1 MASGE
6 DGYYYIINKE
16 TGKYLKKTGKAGDNN
31 TIQVADYASA
41 DDVKFKF
48 SFATPS
54 GITEGSWVIY
64 PKDNSDNDK
73 TGWVSKQSG
82 NIVYVNWLKSSIWN
96 NQPVG
101 DLNSQ
106 WNVVARANVQWP
118 KSGLPFEVSTSS
130 DKHYYRINHAQST
143 GYNISYD
150 GSNNVTISTEL
161 DNKTA
166 WYFEEAATDAN
177 IDNLKYYYIVN
188 AETGKYLKFTA
199 ITINGSNQDD
209 MFVLSDYDAVDA
221 DRFQFVV
228 VNSIGGNAGYSIM
241 PKLAMSNYGVNKYAN
256 SMVPASVSNNEKL
269 DLRSDRNNNNA
280 HWNFVPTEYPMS
292 CAITGITYSSSTGK
306 ITISAS
312 PSGADIR
319 YTLDGTTEPSASVGT
334 SYSEPFDVSSTVTI
348 KAIATKTGYDD
359 SEIASATF
367 TQVAT
372 PTIQNNG
379 SNAISITSA
388 TEGVTI
394 YYTTDGSTPTTSSTQ
409 YTGPLPE
416 NVSGVTIKAIAVKD
430 GFINSAVASGS
441 VTLKCARPVIAKSGD
456 NVTISCAFPATG
468 VTIYYTKGGS
478 TPTSSSTKYTSAIP
492 VEIGDVVKAIA
503 IASGF
508 DNSDIATKTIL
519 KDLTPTDGKYLINN
533 QSDFEVFVDM
543 AGSEDGASYHYV
555 LNADVTAGLEISEPF
570 TGTFDGGYHTI
581 SGLSHAIFNSVDGG
595 VVRNVM
601 LSGVSISSSDESVG
615 AIAGVAKG
623 YSRIYNC
630 GILPNDA
637 TFPEGTHPSVST
649 TGSCAGGIVGTLQ
662 DDSRVVNCFSYADV
676 SSSGTAAGIVGHNAH
691 ASTAAV
697 TDDRYADL
705 RTMVVNCMN
714 YGNVSAST
722 VYPVYGGTKITNA
735 GDNAINNYNYY
746 SVGCTF
752 STANGKPTDYNCSW
766 PVQLDYLTRYEFIRS
781 QLNSNRELCGWW
793 VGAPSAPSSMTTA
806 EVQAVPKDAS
816 LMAKWVLDP
825 SVAPYPI
832 LKPFGYYPS
841 PVNIDADASWRETA
855 NEWEGK
861 KLGTL
866 HVTVNAGDHGLGST
880 SLDIPITDMDTLHA
894 DYCYRKIQ
902 LPYYNAVFGNPDGAD
917 WTARYGGNY
926 TDYVVTGW
934 DITTSQGT
942 AGTLE
947 EDWQDGYNFADRNCT
962 VKDTKRTFAQGG
974 YYYVPNSVENITITA
989 HWGKAIY
996 LGNGDNYYD
1005 RVDFKHVDNK
1015 PGTAFTPAGTR
1026 SATLGNGETVQ
1037 TGKIAT
1043 VAAGFTSGETV
1054 TVYDNAL
1061 VLVGNHQYCT
1071 GGEDV
1076 NPSRRFTIMSA
1087 DFDFDNEPD
1096 YCLDWQL
1103 GVGTTRQSICPI
1115 RFDFLPVVEIGLGLK
1130 KDGSTQ
1136 YYSLGCYR
1144 PLGHFEVT
1152 ETALIRFGQFEF
1164 SNKNRKNDAPIILN
1178 GGIYDQYT
1186 KGTNGNAF
1194 SGPDDPI
1201 TYIIIGGNVYLPT
1214 FSPGAHVNTN
1224 AAFRTRHCA
1233 VNVIGGRIDNLYL
1246 TGNYNDGVTP
1256 NKDNPHCYIDG
1267 GRFKQVA
1274 AAGKEG
1280 IDGDVTFKINHAA
1293 IWEFYGGG
1301 TLADK
1306 RVTGSIDVT
1315 IDNSRVTKYCGGP
1328 KFGDMYDGKTVTTQA
1343 TGTTFGVY
1351 YGGGNGGTS
1360 YVQYDKT
1367 DGEQKVS
1374 GFNWGTTGKLNNYSP
1389 GTYRNEDTG
1398 YMADYDLTIT
1408 NVSTGTN
1415 AGNAIYRSYFYA
1427 AQFSATNTGPIT
1439 NTLKDCTVLTDFY
1452 GGGNLGGVIGD
1463 VTSTLKGETK
1473 VLGSAF
1479 GAGFSAS
1486 IPEVTIRE
1494 KDKTPPSID
1503 VNTGIITPQGEA
1515 TSNTYTWTNETSL
1528 GGKTLSTRNPAV
1540 KGVGGKNYFFTEKSL
1555 VNLGA
1560 VTGNVTLTV
1569 EGNTTVEGK
1578 VYDAD
1583 GNVVSDEVG
1592 GIFGGGNEST
1602 VTGNT
1607 TVTLQGN
1614 ADVWG
1619 SVYGGGNKGKVSGSA
1634 TVNIIKE

>member
-1 MASGE
+1 MTVDEKTYYMFINVATNQYVVWDHYTSG
-6 DGYYYIINKE
+6 
-16 TGKYLKKTGKAGDNN
+16 TGKAVHLETRASEPAASSDHCFFKYELSGGKYYIHPDECTTATRGFNYKGDFRDTDNLRNRDNDGRGLIQFYNGTVNTITQAALLTAPTINDVDEVTSKVTVSDNN
-31 TIQVADYASA
+31 NL
-41 DDVKFKF
+41 
-48 SFATPS
+48 PS
-54 GITEGSWVIY
+54 GY
-64 PKDNSDNDK
+64 
-73 TGWVSKQSG
+73 
-82 NIVYVNWLKSSIWN
+82 
-96 NQPVG
+96 
-101 DLNSQ
+101 
-106 WNVVARANVQWP
+106 NVRYT
-118 KSGLPFEVSTSS
+118 LSS
-130 DKHYYRINHAQST
+130 DGAPA
-143 GYNISYD
+143 D
-150 GSNNVTISTEL
+150 P
-161 DNKTA
+161 TA
-166 WYFEEAATDAN
+166 
-177 IDNLKYYYIVN
+177 
-188 AETGKYLKFTA
+188 
-199 ITINGSNQDD
+199 S
-209 MFVLSDYDAVDA
+209 S
-221 DRFQFVV
+221 
-228 VNSIGGNAGYSIM
+228 SIM
-241 PKLAMSNYGVNKYAN
+241 PSDGLTITEEGTLKVVIERYGVVLTGVGTKY
-256 SMVPASVSNNEKL
+256 V
-269 DLRSDRNNNNA
+269 
-280 HWNFVPTEYPMS
+280 
-292 CAITGITYSSSTGK
+292 
-306 ITISAS
+306 
-312 PSGADIR
+312 
-319 YTLDGTTEPSASVGT
+319 EPSNKCAKPVIVKGDHIFTITCGFPT
-334 SYSEPFDVSSTVTI
+334 S
-348 KAIATKTGYDD
+348 
-359 SEIASATF
+359 
-367 TQVAT
+367 
-372 PTIQNNG
+372 
-379 SNAISITSA
+379 
-388 TEGVTI
+388 GVTI
-394 YYTTDGSTPTTSSTQ
+394 YYTTNDAVTNEQLVSAPATYGSVYPSGGVTFTDYDFTVRAVATADGYITSRVATQ
-409 YTGPLPE
+409 YIGEDLTG
-416 NVSGVTIKAIAVKD
+416 D
-430 GFINSAVASGS
+430 GTAESPYLIRDDKEFSTFVGTINS
-441 VTLKCARPVIAKSGD
+441 
-456 NVTISCAFPATG
+456 TG
-468 VTIYYTKGGS
+468 G
-478 TPTSSSTKYTSAIP
+478 
-492 VEIGDVVKAIA
+492 E
-503 IASGF
+503 
-508 DNSDIATKTIL
+508 
-519 KDLTPTDGKYLINN
+519 
-533 QSDFEVFVDM
+533 Q
-543 AGSEDGASYHYV
+543 YHYK
-555 LNADVTAGLEISEPF
+555 LMADISGGEAITTDF
-570 TGTFDGGYHTI
+570 TGTFDGGGHTI
-581 SGLSHAIFNSVDGG
+581 SGLSHPLFQTVDGG

-637 TFPEGTHPSVST
+637 TFPEGIHPSVSG
-649 TGSCAGGIVGTLQ
+649 GSYAGGIVGTLQ
-662 DDSRVVNCFSYADV
+662 DDSRVINCFSYADV
-676 SSSGTAAGIVGHNAH
+676 SASSIAAGIVGRNTV
-691 ASTAAV
+691 ASNAAV
-697 TDDRYADL
+697 TDGKYANL
-705 RTMVVNCMN
+705 RTAVVNCMF
-714 YGNVSAST
+714 YGNVSAAT
-722 VYPVYGGTKITNA
+722 VYPVYGGMKIDNA
-735 GDNAINNYNYY
+735 GANAINNYNYY
-746 SVGCTF
+746 SVGCEFTGTF
-752 STANGKPTDYNCSW
+752 GGYNCSW
-766 PVQLDYLTRYEFIRS
+766 PAQLDYLTRYEFHRS

-825 SVAPYPI
+825 AVAPYPI
-832 LKPFGYYPS
+832 LKPFGRYPS

-866 HVTVNAGDHGLGST
+866 HVTVNAGAHGSGST
-880 SLDIPITDMDTLHA
+880 SLDIPITDMDTLRA

-902 LPYYNAVFGNPDGAD
+902 LPYYNAVFGNPDGTTWAEK
-917 WTARYGGNY
+917 YGGNY
-926 TDYVVTGW
+926 TDYAVTGW

-942 AGTLE
+942 AGTLVE
-947 EDWQDGYNFADRNCT
+947 NWQDGYNFADRNYT

-974 YYYVPNSVENITITA
+974 YYYVPNGVTSITITA

-1005 RVDFKHVDNK
+1005 RVDFKHDNNK

-1043 VAAGFTSGETV
+1043 VAAGFTSDV

-1076 NPSRRFTIMSA
+1076 NPSRSFTIMSA
-1087 DFDFDNEPD
+1087 DFDFDDEPD

-1164 SNKNRKNDAPIILN
+1164 SNKNRKIDAPIILN

-1256 NKDNPHCYIDG
+1256 NTDNPHCYIDG

-1328 KFGDMYDGKTVTTQA
+1328 KFGDMYDGKTVTTSA

-1367 DGEQKVS
+1367 DGEQTVS
-1374 GFNWGTTGKLNNYSP
+1374 DNFNWNGTGKLSGYTP
-1389 GTYRNEDTG
+1389 GKYRNKETG

-1415 AGNAIYRSYFYA
+1415 SNKAIYRSYFYA
-1427 AQFSATNTGPIT
+1427 AQFSATNTGSIT
-1439 NTLKDCTVLTDFY
+1439 NTLKDCTVRDNFY

-1515 TSNTYTWTNETSL
+1515 TSTTYTWTNETSL
-1528 GGKTLSTRNPAV
+1528 GGKTLSTGNPAV
-1540 KGVGGKNYFFTEKSL
+1540 TGVGGKNYFFTEKSL
-1555 VNLGA
+1555 ENLGT
-1560 VTGNVTLTV
+1560 VTGTV
-1569 EGNTTVEGK
+1569 SFTIEGDSEITHD
-1578 VYDAD
+1578 VY
-1583 GNVVSDEVG
+1583 
-1592 GIFGGGNEST
+1592 GGGNESA
-1602 VTGNT
+1602 VDGNV
-1607 TVTLQGN
+1607 TVTLKGN
-1614 ADVWG
+1614 ARVNG
-1619 SVYGGGNKGKVSGSA
+1619 NVFGGGNKGVVEGKA
-1634 TVNIIKE
+1634 IVNIED

>member
-1 MASGE
+1 MAGGLHAAARLLAVLLILLAGTNGAWAQTDQTDYTGVYYIGSVGYNANNTSTNYYLCPTE
-6 DGYYYIINKE
+6 GWCYYKRTDDFPDDFTDVDNGMPFLTTHQCRDGVYDARKAVWIIEKHPAQNYYYIKRALD
-16 TGKYLKKTGKAGDNN
+16 GKYMVSNGTIRTTGNADRMRVHLEDVAPENLDDRALFAIEPYSTYLTISPKGVVGGAKDRKYLTVNGGNDNSLKGASGKTGGPTGFLN
-31 TIQVADYASA
+31 T
-41 DDVKFKF
+41 K
-48 SFATPS
+48 
-54 GITEGSWVIY
+54 GIIGIY
-64 PKDNSDNDK
+64 TQN
-73 TGWVSKQSG
+73 
-82 NIVYVNWLKSSIWN
+82 
-96 NQPVG
+96 
-101 DLNSQ
+101 
-106 WNVVARANVQWP
+106 
-118 KSGLPFEVSTSS
+118 
-130 DKHYYRINHAQST
+130 
-143 GYNISYD
+143 
-150 GSNNVTISTEL
+150 
-161 DNKTA
+161 
-166 WYFEEAATDAN
+166 DAN
-177 IDNLKYYYIVN
+177 APFTLEKATVDPPVITDN
-188 AETGKYLKFTA
+188 
-199 ITINGSNQDD
+199 
-209 MFVLSDYDAVDA
+209 
-221 DRFQFVV
+221 
-228 VNSIGGNAGYSIM
+228 
-241 PKLAMSNYGVNKYAN
+241 
-256 SMVPASVSNNEKL
+256 
-269 DLRSDRNNNNA
+269 
-280 HWNFVPTEYPMS
+280 H
-292 CAITGITYSSSTGK
+292 
-306 ITISAS
+306 
-312 PSGADIR
+312 
-319 YTLDGTTEPSASVGT
+319 DG
-334 SYSEPFDVSSTVTI
+334 TVTI
-348 KAIATKTGYDD
+348 TVESGA
-359 SEIASATF
+359 
-367 TQVAT
+367 
-372 PTIQNNG
+372 
-379 SNAISITSA
+379 
-388 TEGVTI
+388 TI
-394 YYTTDGSTPTTSSTQ
+394 YYTIDGSTPTTS
-409 YTGPLPE
+409 
-416 NVSGVTIKAIAVKD
+416 
-430 GFINSAVASGS
+430 
-441 VTLKCARPVIAKSGD
+441 
-456 NVTISCAFPATG
+456 
-468 VTIYYTKGGS
+468 
-478 TPTSSSTKYTSAIP
+478 TPTSDVTTVTVTLNEST
-492 VEIGDVVKAIA
+492 EVVKAIA
-503 IASGF
+503 KGSSDIFSTIVTTYNLPQCAKPVITVSEGTVTIASADGTHVYYTTDDTEATLLSTRYTSPF
-508 DNSDIATKTIL
+508 PLGGASIIRAIATKVGYAKSEEAYFADFKTVHSSSEM
-519 KDLTPTDGKYLINN
+519 TNMRGYYLLAD
-533 QSDFEVFVDM
+533 DFT
-543 AGSEDGASYHYV
+543 STASIG
-555 LNADVTAGLEISEPF
+555 TSSEPF
-570 TGTFDGGYHTI
+570 KGVIDGQMNILT
-581 SGLSHAIFNSVDGG
+581 GLSNPLVAYADGATI
-595 VVRNVM
+595 RNVM
-601 LSGVSISSSDESVG
+601 LGGVSISSSDESVG

-623 YSRIYNC
+623 YSLIYNC

-649 TGSCAGGIVGTLQ
+649 TGSCAGGIVGSLE

-676 SSSGTAAGIVGHNAH
+676 SSSDTAAGIVGHNAYE
-691 ASTAAV
+691 STAAV

-705 RTMVVNCMN
+705 RTMVVNCMS

-722 VYPVYGGTKITNA
+722 VCPVYGGMKISNA

-746 SVGCTF
+746 SVGCEFSGTF
-752 STANGKPTDYNCSW
+752 GYNCSW
-766 PVQLDYLTRYEFIRS
+766 PVKTEYLTRYEFIRS

-825 SVAPYPI
+825 AVAPYPI

-855 NEWEGK
+855 NEWKGK

-866 HVTVNAGDHGLGST
+866 HVTVNAGAHGSGST

-902 LPYYNAVFGNPDGAD
+902 LPYYNAVFGNPDGTTWAEK
-917 WTARYGGNY
+917 YGGNY
-926 TDYVVTGW
+926 TDYAVTGW
-934 DITTSQGT
+934 DITDPRDDNEVS
-942 AGTLE
+942 LV

-962 VKDTKRTFAQGG
+962 DKDTKRTFAQGG
-974 YYYVPNSVENITITA
+974 YYYVPNGVTSITITA

-1005 RVDFKHVDNK
+1005 RVDFKHDNNK

-1043 VAAGFTSGETV
+1043 VAAGFTSDV

-1076 NPSRRFTIMSA
+1076 KPSRSFTIMSA

-1130 KDGSTQ
+1130 KDDSKQ

-1164 SNKNRKNDAPIILN
+1164 SNKNRKIDAPIILN

-1280 IDGDVTFKINHAA
+1280 IDGNVTFKINHAA

-1328 KFGDMYDGKTVTTQA
+1328 KFGDMYDGKTVTTRA

-1367 DGEQKVS
+1367 DGEQTVS
-1374 GFNWGTTGKLNNYSP
+1374 DKFNWNGTGKLSGYTP
-1389 GTYRNEDTG
+1389 GKYRNKETG

-1415 AGNAIYRSYFYA
+1415 SNKAIYRSYFYA
-1427 AQFSATNTGPIT
+1427 AQFSATNTGSIT

-1528 GGKTLSTRNPAV
+1528 GGKTLSTGNPAV
-1540 KGVGGKNYFFTEKSL
+1540 TGVGGKNYFFTKKSL
-1555 VNLGA
+1555 ENLGT
-1560 VTGNVTLTV
+1560 VTGTV
-1569 EGNTTVEGK
+1569 SFTIEGDSEITHD
-1578 VYDAD
+1578 VY
-1583 GNVVSDEVG
+1583 
-1592 GIFGGGNEST
+1592 GGGNESA
-1602 VTGNT
+1602 VDGNV
-1607 TVTLQGN
+1607 TVTLKGN
-1614 ADVWG
+1614 ARVNG
-1619 SVYGGGNKGKVSGSA
+1619 NVFGGGNKGVVEGKA
-1634 TVNIIKE
+1634 IVNIED

>member
-1 MASGE
+1 MAGGLHAAARLLTALLLLMGVTGAWAQDFSGVYYIGTVGYNKNNTTTNYYLCPTEEWCYYQATDDFTGTDNGMPFITTYQCRDGFYDAKKAVWVVEKHPTE
-6 DGYYYIINKE
+6 DYYYIKRALD
-16 TGKYLKKTGKAGDNN
+16 GKYLVSNGTIRTTNNPDRMRVHLEAIAPGDLDDKELFTIAEYGNYLTISPKGVVGGAADRNWLTVNAGNKPSLKGESGKTGG
-31 TIQVADYASA
+31 
-41 DDVKFKF
+41 
-48 SFATPS
+48 P
-54 GITEGSWVIY
+54 
-64 PKDNSDNDK
+64 
-73 TGWVSKQSG
+73 
-82 NIVYVNWLKSSIWN
+82 
-96 NQPVG
+96 
-101 DLNSQ
+101 
-106 WNVVARANVQWP
+106 
-118 KSGLPFEVSTSS
+118 
-130 DKHYYRINHAQST
+130 T
-143 GYNISYD
+143 GYTN
-150 GSNNVTISTEL
+150 
-161 DNKTA
+161 TA
-166 WYFEEAATDAN
+166 GIIGVYTKGDAN
-177 IDNLKYYYIVN
+177 AKFYLEKATIDPP
-188 AETGKYLKFTA
+188 T
-199 ITINGSNQDD
+199 IT
-209 MFVLSDYDAVDA
+209 
-221 DRFQFVV
+221 
-228 VNSIGGNAGYSIM
+228 
-241 PKLAMSNYGVNKYAN
+241 
-256 SMVPASVSNNEKL
+256 NN
-269 DLRSDRNNNNA
+269 
-280 HWNFVPTEYPMS
+280 
-292 CAITGITYSSSTGK
+292 
-306 ITISAS
+306 
-312 PSGADIR
+312 
-319 YTLDGTTEPSASVGT
+319 LDGTFTIASETGATIYYTIDGT
-334 SYSEPFDVSSTVTI
+334 TPTTSTTSTATSGTGTTSVNVTVSPTSDVQVI
-348 KAIATKTGYDD
+348 KAIAKSSSD
-359 SEIASATF
+359 AF
-367 TQVAT
+367 
-372 PTIQNNG
+372 PTIVRTYNLPILG
-379 SNAISITSA
+379 KPVISVVENVVTITAAAGAS
-388 TEGVTI
+388 I
-394 YYTTDGSTPTTSSTQ
+394 YYTLDDTEASPSATPYSGSFDLGSAT
-409 YTGPLPE
+409 
-416 NVSGVTIKAIAVKD
+416 AVR
-430 GFINSAVASGS
+430 AVATKPGYYRSSEAVLAPPLTVHNSSEMTEMNRSYILADDFTLTASIGTSDNPFSGTIDGQLN
-441 VTLKCARPVIAKSGD
+441 TLNLSYPLVAYA
-456 NVTISCAFPATG
+456 
-468 VTIYYTKGGS
+468 
-478 TPTSSSTKYTSAIP
+478 
-492 VEIGDVVKAIA
+492 
-503 IASGF
+503 
-508 DNSDIATKTIL
+508 
-519 KDLTPTDGKYLINN
+519 
-533 QSDFEVFVDM
+533 
-543 AGSEDGASYHYV
+543 DGA
-555 LNADVTAGLEISEPF
+555 
-570 TGTFDGGYHTI
+570 TI
-581 SGLSHAIFNSVDGG
+581 
-595 VVRNVM
+595 RNVM

-649 TGSCAGGIVGTLQ
+649 TGSCAGGIVGSLE
-662 DDSRVVNCFSYADV
+662 DDSRVINCFSYADV
-676 SSSGTAAGIVGHNAH
+676 SASSIAAGIVGRNTV
-691 ASTAAV
+691 ASNAAV
-697 TDDRYADL
+697 TDDGKYANL
-705 RTMVVNCMN
+705 RTAVVNCMF
-714 YGNVSAST
+714 YGNVSAAT
-722 VYPVYGGTKITNA
+722 VYPVYGGMMISNA
-735 GDNAINNYNYY
+735 GASAINNYNYY
-746 SVGCTF
+746 SVGCEF
-752 STANGKPTDYNCSW
+752 SFSEKFGGYNCSW
-766 PVQLDYLTRYEFIRS
+766 PVKTEYLTRYEFIRS

-825 SVAPYPI
+825 AVAPYPV

-855 NEWEGK
+855 NEWKGK

-866 HVTVNAGDHGLGST
+866 HVTVNAGAHGSGST

-902 LPYYNAVFGNPDGAD
+902 LPYYNAVFGNPDGTTWAEK
-917 WTARYGGNY
+917 YGGNY
-926 TDYVVTGW
+926 TDYAVTGW
-934 DITTSQGT
+934 DITDPRDDNEVS
-942 AGTLE
+942 LV

-962 VKDTKRTFAQGG
+962 DKDTKRTFAQGG
-974 YYYVPNSVENITITA
+974 YYYVPNGVTSITITA

-1005 RVDFKHVDNK
+1005 RVDFKHDNNK

-1026 SATLGNGETVQ
+1026 SATLGNGKTVQ

-1054 TVYDNAL
+1054 CDNAL

-1076 NPSRRFTIMSA
+1076 NPSQGFTIMSA

-1164 SNKNRKNDAPIILN
+1164 SNKNRKIEAPIILN

-1280 IDGDVTFKINHAA
+1280 IDGNVTFKINHAA

-1315 IDNSRVTKYCGGP
+1315 INDSRVDKYCGGP
-1328 KFGDMYDGKTVTTQA
+1328 KFGDMYDGKTVTTSA

-1367 DGEQKVS
+1367 DGEQTVS
-1374 GFNWGTTGKLNNYSP
+1374 DKFNWNGTGKLSGYTP
-1389 GTYRNEDTG
+1389 GKYRDETTG

-1415 AGNAIYRSYFYA
+1415 SNKAIYRSYFYA
-1427 AQFSATNTGPIT
+1427 AQFSATNTGSIT

-1528 GGKTLSTRNPAV
+1528 GGKTLSTGNPAV
-1540 KGVGGKNYFFTEKSL
+1540 TGVGGKNYFYTEKSL

-1583 GNVVSDEVG
+1583 GNVVSGEVG

-1614 ADVWG
+1614 ADVRG

>member
-1 MASGE
+1 MAGGLHAAARLLAVLLILLAGTNGAWAQTDYSGVYYIGSNGYKQANTTTNYYLCPTE
-6 DGYYYIINKE
+6 GWAFFVSDDTNPGTVTGTDNGKPFLTTYQCRNGEYDVTKAIWTITKAANSSYYYIQQTS
-16 TGKYLKKTGKAGDNN
+16 TGKYMVSNGAMSSNPDRARVHIETISDPNDLDEKALFDIYPYNGH
-31 TIQVADYASA
+31 IVIR
-41 DDVKFKF
+41 
-48 SFATPS
+48 PM
-54 GITEGSWVIY
+54 GIT
-64 PKDNSDNDK
+64 DNTNTHANHTTHKWLTVNQGNQNTLAATNARTDGPAGFPYTGGIVCIFTESD
-73 TGWVSKQSG
+73 
-82 NIVYVNWLKSSIWN
+82 
-96 NQPVG
+96 
-101 DLNSQ
+101 
-106 WNVVARANVQWP
+106 ARADFYLEKAAIDP
-118 KSGLPFEVSTSS
+118 PT
-130 DKHYYRINHAQST
+130 IT
-143 GYNISYD
+143 
-150 GSNNVTISTEL
+150 NN
-161 DNKTA
+161 
-166 WYFEEAATDAN
+166 
-177 IDNLKYYYIVN
+177 
-188 AETGKYLKFTA
+188 
-199 ITINGSNQDD
+199 
-209 MFVLSDYDAVDA
+209 
-221 DRFQFVV
+221 
-228 VNSIGGNAGYSIM
+228 
-241 PKLAMSNYGVNKYAN
+241 
-256 SMVPASVSNNEKL
+256 
-269 DLRSDRNNNNA
+269 
-280 HWNFVPTEYPMS
+280 
-292 CAITGITYSSSTGK
+292 
-306 ITISAS
+306 
-312 PSGADIR
+312 
-319 YTLDGTTEPSASVGT
+319 LDGTFTIASETGATIYYTIDDTTPTTSTTATATSGT
-334 SYSEPFDVSSTVTI
+334 GTTSVNVTVSPTSDVQVI
-348 KAIATKTGYDD
+348 KAIAKGTSDLYP
-359 SEIASATF
+359 SAVRTYNLPVLDRPVI
-367 TQVAT
+367 TVD
-372 PTIQNNG
+372 G
-379 SNAISITSA
+379 SNYVTITAAAGAS
-388 TEGVTI
+388 I
-394 YYTTDGSTPTTSSTQ
+394 YYTLDDTEASPSATPYSGSFDLGSATAVRAVATKPGYYRSSEAVLAPPLTVHNSSEMTEMNRSYILADDFTLTASIGTSDNPFSGTIDGQLNTLTLS
-409 YTGPLPE
+409 YPLVAYANGAIIKNVILD
-416 NVSGVTIKAIAVKD
+416 NVSII
-430 GFINSAVASGS
+430 
-441 VTLKCARPVIAKSGD
+441 
-456 NVTISCAFPATG
+456 
-468 VTIYYTKGGS
+468 
-478 TPTSSSTKYTSAIP
+478 
-492 VEIGDVVKAIA
+492 
-503 IASGF
+503 
-508 DNSDIATKTIL
+508 
-519 KDLTPTDGKYLINN
+519 
-533 QSDFEVFVDM
+533 
-543 AGSEDGASYHYV
+543 
-555 LNADVTAGLEISEPF
+555 
-570 TGTFDGGYHTI
+570 
-581 SGLSHAIFNSVDGG
+581 
-595 VVRNVM
+595 
-601 LSGVSISSSDESVG
+601 SSDESVG

-649 TGSCAGGIVGTLQ
+649 TGSYAGGIVGSLE
-662 DDSRVVNCFSYADV
+662 DDSRVINCFSYADV
-676 SSSGTAAGIVGHNAH
+676 SASSIAAGIVGRNAV
-691 ASTAAV
+691 ASNAAV
-697 TDDRYADL
+697 TDGKYANL
-705 RTMVVNCMN
+705 RTAVVNCMF
-714 YGNVSAST
+714 YGNVSAAT
-722 VYPVYGGTKITNA
+722 VYPVYGGMMISNA
-735 GDNAINNYNYY
+735 GASAINNYNYY
-746 SVGCTF
+746 SVGCEF
-752 STANGKPTDYNCSW
+752 SFSEKFGGYNCSW
-766 PVQLDYLTRYEFIRS
+766 PAQLDYLTRYEFIRS

-825 SVAPYPI
+825 AVAPYPV

-855 NEWEGK
+855 NEWKGK

-866 HVTVNAGDHGLGST
+866 HVTVNAGAHGSGST

-902 LPYYNAVFGNPDGAD
+902 LPYYNAVFGNPDGTTWAEK
-917 WTARYGGNY
+917 YGGNY
-926 TDYVVTGW
+926 TDYAVTGW
-934 DITTSQGT
+934 DITDPRDDNEVS
-942 AGTLE
+942 LV

-962 VKDTKRTFAQGG
+962 DKDTKRTFAQGG
-974 YYYVPNSVENITITA
+974 YYYVPNGVTSITITA

-1005 RVDFKHVDNK
+1005 RVDFKHDNNK

-1026 SATLGNGETVQ
+1026 GTLGNGQPVYTD
-1037 TGKIAT
+1037 KIAT
-1043 VAAGFTSGETV
+1043 VAAKLPTTG

-1076 NPSRRFTIMSA
+1076 KPSRSFTIMSA

-1164 SNKNRKNDAPIILN
+1164 SNVRTVDCPIILN
-1178 GGIYDQYT
+1178 GGIFEQYT
-1186 KGTNGNAF
+1186 KGTAGSDNAKK
-1194 SGPDDPI
+1194 DKI
-1201 TYIIIGGNVYLPT
+1201 TYIIIGGNVYLPSFT
-1214 FSPGAHVNTN
+1214 PGSHVNSNYT
-1224 AAFRTRHCA
+1224 RSTRHCA

-1280 IDGDVTFKINHAA
+1280 IDGNVTFKINHAA

-1328 KFGDMYDGKTVTTQA
+1328 KFGDMYDGKTVTTRA

-1367 DGEQKVS
+1367 DGEQTVPFTFSTS
-1374 GFNWGTTGKLNNYSP
+1374 GYTPGK
-1389 GTYRNEDTG
+1389 YRDETTG

-1415 AGNAIYRSYFYA
+1415 SNKAIYRSYFYA

-1528 GGKTLSTRNPAV
+1528 GGKTLSTDKPAV
-1540 KGVGGKNYFFTEKSL
+1540 TGVGGKNYFFTEKSL
-1555 VNLGA
+1555 ENLGT
-1560 VTGNVTLTV
+1560 VTGTV
-1569 EGNTTVEGK
+1569 SFTIEGDSEITHD
-1578 VYDAD
+1578 VY
-1583 GNVVSDEVG
+1583 
-1592 GIFGGGNEST
+1592 GGGNESA
-1602 VTGNT
+1602 VDGNV
-1607 TVTLQGN
+1607 TVTLKGN
-1614 ADVWG
+1614 ARVNG
-1619 SVYGGGNKGKVSGSA
+1619 NVFGGGNKGVVEGKA
-1634 TVNIIKE
+1634 MVNIED